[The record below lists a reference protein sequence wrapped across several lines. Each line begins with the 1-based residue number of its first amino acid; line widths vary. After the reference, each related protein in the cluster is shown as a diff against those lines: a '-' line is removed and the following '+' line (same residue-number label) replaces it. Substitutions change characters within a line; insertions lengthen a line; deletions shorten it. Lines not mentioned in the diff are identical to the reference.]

1 MAATVPASRTKPVE
15 ALMQHRSYP
24 TRPGTPTPP
33 AVPPAALH
41 LLHGW
46 WVASCP
52 TCGFQLASARSQARC
67 ERRATRRRCPV
78 CHLEGR

>member
-1 MAATVPASRTKPVE
+1 MRT
-15 ALMQHRSYP
+15 RSYP

-33 AVPPAALH
+33 AVPPAAALH
-41 LLHGW
+41 LLHGVW
-46 WVASCP
+46 AASCP

-67 ERRATRRRCPV
+67 ERRAACRRCPV